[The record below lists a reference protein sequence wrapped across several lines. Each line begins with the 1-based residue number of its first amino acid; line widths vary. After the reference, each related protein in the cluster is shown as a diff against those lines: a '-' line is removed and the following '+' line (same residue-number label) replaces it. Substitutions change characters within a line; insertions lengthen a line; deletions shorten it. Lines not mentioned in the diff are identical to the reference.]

1 MASESQNFWKRAEQ
15 EMKMLESSAMQQSS
29 SSSSSSS
36 NTARKESSSATSGA
50 RDLMRSDSMLVPSIF
65 PRRWMM
71 PRMFGIDNTGVD
83 SAFSEDF
90 FNDRFMKGL
99 DIFQD
104 KGDEQIIRRKDDDR
118 KFELSLDT
126 HGFRPDEIK
135 VNVAGGV
142 LGVEAMHEE
151 KGDNKHI
158 LRQFSRKYTLP
169 KGCEV
174 AKVNSNLSSDGV
186 LVIIAPKKQA
196 IKAAVA
202 ANTSIPVEVKKL
214 ETSASSAIQQQGA
227 SNISSSCSNVV
238 RKECASSSSATS
250 GVNSNLSSDSVQ
262 VITAPEK
269 QTIKAT
275 VASTTPIPLEVKKLE
290 TSASSDMQQQGS
302 SSSSS
307 STTNAVRKESAS
319 SFSATSGVNSNLSSD
334 SVQVITA
341 PMKQTIKA
349 TVAAN
354 TPIPV
359 NVKKLETSARSNMH
373 QQGSSSSISS
383 NAVRRESAS
392 SSSATSGVR
401 HLVNSD
407 PMLVPSIF
415 PR

>member
-1 MASESQNFWKRAEQ
+1 M
-15 EMKMLESSAMQQSS
+15 
-29 SSSSSSS
+29 
-36 NTARKESSSATSGA
+36 G
-50 RDLMRSDSMLVPSIF
+50 
-65 PRRWMM
+65 
-71 PRMFGIDNTGVD
+71 
-83 SAFSEDF
+83 
-90 FNDRFMKGL
+90 
-99 DIFQD
+99 
-104 KGDEQIIRRKDDDR
+104 
-118 KFELSLDT
+118 
-126 HGFRPDEIK
+126 
-135 VNVAGGV
+135 
-142 LGVEAMHEE
+142 
-151 KGDNKHI
+151 
-158 LRQFSRKYTLP
+158 
-169 KGCEV
+169 
-174 AKVNSNLSSDGV
+174 
-186 LVIIAPKKQA
+186 
-196 IKAAVA
+196 
-202 ANTSIPVEVKKL
+202 
-214 ETSASSAIQQQGA
+214 
-227 SNISSSCSNVV
+227 
-238 RKECASSSSATS
+238 SATS

-307 STTNAVRKESAS
+307 TTTNAVRKESAS

-401 HLVNSD
+401 DLVNSD

-415 PR
+415 PRRSEMFGITNTNLDAEIGEDFFSDRFMKGLGQEMDKQIICSKDDEGKFELSLNTHGFKPDEIKVKVAGGILVVEARHEEKGDNKHMQRQFSRKYTLPEGCEAAS